1 MISSASEEER
11 EVPDLWVN
19 NGAYRL
25 THSDLEVVLSPTG
38 WLTDEII
45 CAAQMLL
52 LQFLPNMAG
61 LQPPVLQ
68 KVLQF
73 HVYWGGGLF
82 RLCMSETTTG
92 VWCPQLVVK
101 VV

>member
-1 MISSASEEER
+1 M
-11 EVPDLWVN
+11 DLWVN

-25 THSDLEVVLSPTG
+25 THSDREVVLSPTG

-52 LQFLPNMAG
+52 LQFFPNMAG
-61 LQPPVLQ
+61 LQPLILQ
-68 KVLQF
+68 KVSIPCPL
-73 HVYWGGGLF
+73 GGGGGSLF